1 MTIEIRTNVCEIF
14 VNGWRSSQTILRKQR
29 CMCLRIFLRTQIRN
43 VLRKVI
49 SKSRNHSIFTHFP
62 KDRNCE
68 VCLRTKITWAPCR
81 RRIGEAAHRAE
92 KFGDMIT
99 ADHKVFYEEGESR
112 NNDRYA
118 VVVRDFAIQK
128 IQSFPCTTKTSQETE
143 KSLPKFLEPS
153 QKPKVVYSDNTL
165 EFGTSCEEIIMES
178 PNFHTL
184 SILDIW
190 YC

>member
-1 MTIEIRTNVCEIF
+1 MHVPPHI
-14 VNGWRSSQTILRKQR
+14 SQDSDSERPT
-29 CMCLRIFLRTQIRN
+29 
-43 VLRKVI
+43 KVI
-49 SKSRNHSIFTHFP
+49 SKSKNHSIFTHFP

-68 VCLRTKITWAPCR
+68 VCLRTKISRDPCR
-81 RRIGEAAHRAE
+81 RRIGEAEHRAE

-99 ADHKVFYEEGESR
+99 ADHKVLYEEGESR
-112 NNDRYA
+112 NNHRYA
-118 VVVRDFAIQK
+118 VVVRDFAIQQ
-128 IQSFPCTTKTSQETE
+128 IQSYPCTTKTSQETE

-165 EFGTSCEEIIMES
+165 EFGTFCEEIIMES
-178 PNFHTL
+178 PNFHNS